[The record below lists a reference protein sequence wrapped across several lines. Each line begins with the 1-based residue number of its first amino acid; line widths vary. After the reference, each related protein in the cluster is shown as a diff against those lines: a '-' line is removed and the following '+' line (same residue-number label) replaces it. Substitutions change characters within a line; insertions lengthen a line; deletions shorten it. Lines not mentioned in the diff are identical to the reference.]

1 MRYTGFVRVSTYV
14 TATMASN
21 RQHPMNTTCKTCT
34 TSNSAC
40 QQGRHL
46 LDLLAAYHV
55 ELQMGLVCYD
65 PHLLQLSRFDQVCQF
80 QLRKHACQ
88 SCAKSA
94 TTTSCVQI
102 ASPASCAYHHCRS
115 HWQQQQSKGMG
126 DEHMIASFDIFQ
138 SHTPL
143 SEVCIGSQPTFS
155 QVALRKSASD
165 VHPVSQCM

>member
-1 MRYTGFVRVSTYV
+1 MSTYV

-21 RQHPMNTTCKTCT
+21 RQQPINTTCKAYT
-34 TSNSAC
+34 TSDSAC

-46 LDLLAAYHV
+46 IDLLAAYHV
-55 ELQMGLVCYD
+55 ELQMGLVCYN

-80 QLRKHACQ
+80 QLQTHACQ
-88 SCAKSA
+88 SYAESA
-94 TTTSCVQI
+94 TTSVQM
-102 ASPASCAYHHCRS
+102 ASPASDAYHHCCS

-155 QVALRKSASD
+155 LVALRKSASD
-165 VHPVSQCM
+165 LHPVSQCM